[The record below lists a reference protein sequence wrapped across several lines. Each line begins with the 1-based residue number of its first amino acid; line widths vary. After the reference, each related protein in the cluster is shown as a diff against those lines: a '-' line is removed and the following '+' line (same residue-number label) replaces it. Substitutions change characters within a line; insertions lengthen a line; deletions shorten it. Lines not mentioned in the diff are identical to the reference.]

1 MNGSSHGSTV
11 HAHPTKFS
19 VCRSPKK
26 HSRLALVKPAP
37 FKIPSHKNST
47 AMGLVDYSESDSSG
61 SEAEAAPAKQI
72 AKSRSGAAASKK
84 IPSVVDKSKPGKIIV
99 NLAGTATDAS
109 PSTPSDEPPAKR
121 ARTAGGGRF
130 SGFNS
135 FLPAPKNAAT
145 AGGGGGGGA
154 QAKKPGLGGLRTSA
168 APGFSRDAGAA
179 GDGDAEAD
187 TVPRSSGL
195 SLPPPKKAAVAEPSI
210 PEGQKPAAEVK
221 LTGKP
226 LMFRPL
232 SVAKGKKKTST
243 AAPKPKPAEAPLAA
257 AAPAPEP
264 PKKKVSLFS
273 IPVNDTAPAVGPLL
287 SSGTGAYEPLFE
299 TGNPDDYS
307 AAQAAQ
313 AAAAAAAAEPAAE
326 SVGDIA
332 NDMNL
337 SAAARRE
344 LFGRAGPGGDGSH
357 VAAQRVV
364 NFNMDREYR
373 HNEALRASGEQQT
386 HNPVRSIQ
394 GGGKHSLRQLVG
406 NVQGQKDA
414 LEDSFAKG
422 RSNRKEASSRYGW

>member
-1 MNGSSHGSTV
+1 
-11 HAHPTKFS
+11 
-19 VCRSPKK
+19 
-26 HSRLALVKPAP
+26 
-37 FKIPSHKNST
+37 
-47 AMGLVDYSESDSSG
+47 MGLVDYSESESSG
-61 SEAEAAPAKQI
+61 SEAEAAPTKQI
-72 AKSRSGAAASKK
+72 AKPRFGAASKK
-84 IPSVVDKSKPGKIIV
+84 IPSVVDKSKSGKIIV

-109 PSTPSDEPPAKR
+109 SSTPSDEPPAKR
-121 ARTAGGGRF
+121 ARTAGSGRF

-145 AGGGGGGGA
+145 AGG
-154 QAKKPGLGGLRTSA
+154 AKAKPGFGGLRTSA
-168 APGFSRDAGAA
+168 APGFSRDTGAPSIA
-179 GDGDAEAD
+179 ESPITPGDGDAEALAG
-187 TVPRSSGL
+187 PKSSGL
-195 SLPPPKKAAVAEPSI
+195 SLPPPRNAAAAEPSI

-243 AAPKPKPAEAPLAA
+243 AAPRPKPAEAPPAA

-264 PKKKVSLFS
+264 PRKKVSLFS
-273 IPVNDTAPAVGPLL
+273 IPTDDTVPALGPSL

-299 TGNPDDYS
+299 TGYSDDYS
-307 AAQAAQ
+307 AAYAAQ
-313 AAAAAAAAEPAAE
+313 AAAEPVAE

-332 NDMNL
+332 DDMNL

-344 LFGRAGPGGDGSH
+344 LFGRAGASDRSH